1 MKIEFLKLIKNI
13 PIIIM
18 LILWIIISVLS
29 IPSAKF
35 KFPEPEIFVFN
46 GLFNK
51 ANSLIYTFNSIQAFI
66 AVMIIPVICNLAFI
80 KEMGIFNASRDRFFK
95 KSLFTI
101 TFFKVLAI
109 GTVLVLTYTLVLLI
123 YITVIYFRLN
133 LSLFQSFHL
142 IAFLYFKFALNSILF
157 SYFLL
162 LFQSLLSWRRSIIY
176 YVSYIGGLLCVLF
189 FINRNYTPF
198 NWYMNGLGY
207 MNRLYEKK
215 SFRVEHDFNSELLL
229 TSLVCV
235 CCLIFYFL
243 YERRKAIY

>member
-1 MKIEFLKLIKNI
+1 MKIEFLKLSKNI

-18 LILWIIISVLS
+18 LILWIIISVLF

-35 KFPEPEIFVFN
+35 KIPEPELFFFN

-51 ANSLIYTFNSIQAFI
+51 ANSLIYIFNSIQAFI
-66 AVMIIPVICNLAFI
+66 AIIFIPLICNLAFI

-109 GTVLVLTYTLVLLI
+109 GAFLVFTYALVLLI
-123 YITVIYFRLN
+123 YITVLYFRFDI
-133 LSLFQSFHL
+133 SLFQSFHL

-157 SYFLL
+157 SYCLL
-162 LFQSLLSWRRSIIY
+162 LFQILLSWRRSVIY
-176 YVSYIGGLLCVLF
+176 YSFYLLGIISILL
-189 FINRNYTPF
+189 NGERNFTPY
-198 NWYMNGLGY
+198 NWYINGLGY
-207 MNRLYEKK
+207 YNRLTRNK
-215 SFRVEHDFNSELLL
+215 SVQIEQDFNSELLL

-235 CCLIFYFL
+235 CCLSFYFL
-243 YERRKAIY
+243 YERRKVIY

>member
-1 MKIEFLKLIKNI
+1 MKIEFLKLSKNI

-18 LILWIIISVLS
+18 LILWIIISVLF

-35 KFPEPEIFVFN
+35 KIPEPELFVFN

-51 ANSLIYTFNSIQAFI
+51 ANSLIYIFNSIQAFI
-66 AVMIIPVICNLAFI
+66 AIIFIPLICNLAFI

-109 GTVLVLTYTLVLLI
+109 GAFLVFTYALVLLI
-123 YITVIYFRLN
+123 YITVLYFRFDI
-133 LSLFQSFHL
+133 SLFQSFHL

-157 SYFLL
+157 SYCLL
-162 LFQSLLSWRRSIIY
+162 LFQILLSWRRSVIY
-176 YVSYIGGLLCVLF
+176 YSFYLLGIISILL
-189 FINRNYTPF
+189 NGERNFTPY
-198 NWYMNGLGY
+198 NWYINGLGY
-207 MNRLYEKK
+207 YNRLTRNK
-215 SFRVEHDFNSELLL
+215 SVQIEQDFNSELLL

-235 CCLIFYFL
+235 CCLSFYFL
-243 YERRKAIY
+243 YERRKVIY

>member
-13 PIIIM
+13 PIIII
-18 LILWIIISVLS
+18 LILWIISSVFIL
-29 IPSAKF
+29 PSAKF
-35 KFPEPEIFVFN
+35 KFPEPELFVFN

-51 ANSLIYTFNSIQAFI
+51 ANSLIYIFNSTQAFI

-133 LSLFQSFHL
+133 ISLFQSFHL

-176 YVSYIGGLLCVLF
+176 YISYIGGLLCVLF

-207 MNRLYEKK
+207 LDRLYSKK
-215 SFRVEHDFNSELLL
+215 TFRVENDFNSELLL
-229 TSLVCV
+229 ISLVCV

>member
-18 LILWIIISVLS
+18 LILWIIISVLF

-35 KFPEPEIFVFN
+35 KIPEPEIFVFN

-51 ANSLIYTFNSIQAFI
+51 ANSLIYIFNSFQAFI
-66 AVMIIPVICNLAFI
+66 AVLIIPVICNLAFI

-95 KSLFTI
+95 KSLFSI

-109 GTVLVLTYTLVLLI
+109 GAFLVFTYTLVLLI
-123 YITVIYFRLN
+123 YITVIYFRFDI
-133 LSLFQSFHL
+133 SLFQSFHL

-157 SYFLL
+157 SYCLL

-176 YVSYIGGLLCVLF
+176 YSFYLLGISSILF
-189 FINRNYTPF
+189 YGERNVTPY
-198 NWYMNGLGY
+198 NWYINGLGY
-207 MNRLYEKK
+207 YNRLTSNK
-215 SFRVEHDFNSELLL
+215 SVQIAQDFNSELLL
-229 TSLVCV
+229 TSLVCA